1 MRKKGTM
8 FYSALLLTG
17 ANLALRMVS
26 MGFQVYLS
34 GRIGAA
40 GIGLMQLV
48 LSVSTLAMTA
58 AMAGVRTSAMYLT
71 AEEIGRGHG
80 AVGQVRDTCFVYSLC
95 FSCLMALGVYFFA
108 PAIAEGWIG
117 DRQTVAA
124 LRVFALFLPVV
135 CLVGVMTGCFTA
147 AGRIRELVVTEL
159 LEQGVCMALTVALLA
174 NWAHHDPG
182 RSCTAVVAGSSL
194 SSALTLGILL
204 TLWYRRR
211 SAEEEKREPM
221 VRRLLQVA
229 LPLAVADDL
238 RMGINTVENLIVPRR
253 LSRYPHSAVPLAD
266 YGIVC
271 GMVFPVLMFPASILF
286 SLSELLVPEL
296 SRCAAGNRKRR
307 ISYLTGRSLRVALLY
322 GLAAGGVLYTA
333 ANSLG
338 ILLYD
343 NPAVGVQLKKFALL
357 APMLYVDAVTDANIK
372 GMGQQVAC
380 VRYNTLT
387 SFLDVVFLWI
397 LLPRYG
403 LDGYFASF
411 LGTHAL
417 NFFLSVRRLRRVT
430 GFAPDLG
437 QVARAV
443 AAASFAA
450 WMGRFLPQAQGMGGV
465 LFQAAGFLGL
475 FGLAGI
481 LLGAFT
487 REDMAWVRGLV
498 HPAESAPPAP
508 PDSGHKGRAWAA
520 ESAGRL
526 HG

>member
-1 MRKKGTM
+1 MCPGG
-8 FYSALLLTG
+8 SA
-17 ANLALRMVS
+17 
-26 MGFQVYLS
+26 
-34 GRIGAA
+34 
-40 GIGLMQLV
+40 
-48 LSVSTLAMTA
+48 
-58 AMAGVRTSAMYLT
+58 
-71 AEEIGRGHG
+71 
-80 AVGQVRDTCFVYSLC
+80 
-95 FSCLMALGVYFFA
+95 
-108 PAIAEGWIG
+108 
-117 DRQTVAA
+117 
-124 LRVFALFLPVV
+124 
-135 CLVGVMTGCFTA
+135 
-147 AGRIRELVVTEL
+147 
-159 LEQGVCMALTVALLA
+159 
-174 NWAHHDPG
+174 
-182 RSCTAVVAGSSL
+182 
-194 SSALTLGILL
+194 
-204 TLWYRRR
+204 
-211 SAEEEKREPM
+211 
-221 VRRLLQVA
+221 
-229 LPLAVADDL
+229 
-238 RMGINTVENLIVPRR
+238 
-253 LSRYPHSAVPLAD
+253 RYPHSAVPLAD

-307 ISYLTGRSLRVALLY
+307 IFYLTGRSLRVALLY